1 MLGLTMI
8 KDYLNEILDGY
19 KNYDARSYLTNKRGK
34 IALID
39 SKNMRVYGTIEL
51 IGCRKI
57 TAEEYCSWHKT
68 GRFKNYIFEVEDKN
82 KNHYAYDFKNPRKL
96 INTIKVNVKKH
107 TWVEIPNDLEMYYSD
122 TLFQ

>member
-39 SKNMRVYGTIEL
+39 SKNMRVHSTIEL
-51 IGCRKI
+51 IHFRKI

-68 GRFKNYIFEVEDKN
+68 GRFKNSIFEVEDKN
-82 KNHYAYDFKNPRKL
+82 IDYYAYDFKKPRKL
-96 INTIKVNVKKH
+96 INTIKVNVEKH
-107 TWVEIPNDLEMYYSD
+107 TWLEIPNDLEIYYTD
-122 TLFQ
+122 TLF

>member
-8 KDYLNEILDGY
+8 NDYLNEILDGY

-82 KNHYAYDFKNPRKL
+82 KDYYTYDFKNPRKL
-96 INTIKVNVKKH
+96 INTIKVNVKK
-107 TWVEIPNDLEMYYSD
+107 ILG
-122 TLFQ
+122 